1 MKRKVL
7 AIILGGGQGSR
18 LAPLTTPRS
27 KPAVPV
33 AGKYRI
39 VDIPISNCLNSE
51 IERIF
56 VLTQFNSAS
65 LNTHIKNSYN
75 FGLFSNAFVDI
86 LAAEQTPQSG
96 TWFQGTADAVRKCMH
111 HFLIHDFDYTLI
123 LSGDQLYQM
132 DFNDMI
138 EKHIKSKAEITLAT
152 QPVNAKD
159 ASDFGI
165 LKADKN
171 GFVSEFIEKPTAD
184 LLPDWTS
191 EVSAEMNNEGKNYLA
206 SMGIYIFNRD
216 LLVRLMENE
225 ETKDFG
231 KEIIPQA
238 IGVNKMFSYQYEG
251 YWTDIGTIGSFFEAN
266 LDLASDIP
274 KFNLFDN
281 SKVIYTRARLLPP
294 SKISGT
300 TLEKTVIAEGS
311 IILASRIE
319 HSVIGIRSR
328 IGKGSTIVNSVI
340 MGNDFYQDLEDLTED
355 KRNTNKILGV
365 GERCYIN
372 NAIIDKNC
380 IIGNDV
386 NINGGDHLQDTDN
399 SLYTVHDGIV
409 VIKKGAIIPS
419 GFTI

>member
-1 MKRKVL
+1 MNKKVL

-39 VDIPISNCLNSE
+39 VDIPISNCINND
-51 IERIF
+51 IGRIF

-65 LNTHIKNSYN
+65 LNGHIKNSYN
-75 FGLFSNAFVDI
+75 FSLFSDSFVDI
-86 LAAEQTPQSG
+86 LAAEQTPSSG
-96 TWFQGTADAVRKCMH
+96 SWFQGTADAVRKCMH
-111 HFLIHDFDYTLI
+111 HFLNHDFDYALI

-132 DFNDMI
+132 DLNELI
-138 EKHIKSKAEITLAT
+138 EFHESKKADITLAT
-152 QPVNAKD
+152 QPVTGPE

-165 LKADKN
+165 LKTKAK
-171 GFVSEFIEKPTAD
+171 GEVSEFIEKPSQD

-191 EVSAEMNNEGKNYLA
+191 PVSDESKAQGKEYLA
-206 SMGIYIFNRD
+206 SMGIYVFNRD
-216 LLVRLMENE
+216 LLVKLMEDE
-225 ETKDFG
+225 STTDFG

-238 IGVNKMFSYQYEG
+238 IGKKKVYSYQYEG
-251 YWTDIGTIGSFFEAN
+251 YWTDIGTIKSFFEAN
-266 LDLASDIP
+266 LDLAADIP

-311 IILASRIE
+311 IIHASRIE
-319 HSVIGIRSR
+319 NSVIGIRSR
-328 IGKGSTIVNSVI
+328 IGKGSTIVNSII
-340 MGNDFYQDLEDLTED
+340 MGCDYYQDLEDLTEEN
-355 KRNTNKILGV
+355 RNKSKILGI

-386 NINGGDHLQDTDN
+386 HINGGDHCEDTDN
-399 SLYTVHDGIV
+399 ALYTIRDGV
-409 VIKKGAIIPS
+409 VVVKKGAVIPS
-419 GFTI
+419 GFSI